1 MLDTLV
7 KDGIDHSRFL
17 FIESYGKYANNYS
30 LVKPDGALVYSNIVW
45 VLVIA
50 IFVLSF
56 FGIGKGQISEDDKKS
71 SKIVEYIDKI
81 LLGIIIL
88 SVASLGIS
96 GIYLLGYWIMY
107 KIQYVQ
113 WFTDLPNEA
122 KIAYGALAAT
132 KKIVGK

>member
-1 MLDTLV
+1 MLNTLV

-17 FIESYGKYANNYS
+17 FIESYGKYADNYS

-50 IFVLSF
+50 IVALAF

-71 SKIVEYIDKI
+71 SKIVEYTDKV

-96 GIYLLGYWIMY
+96 GIYLLGYWIM
-107 KIQYVQ
+107 
-113 WFTDLPNEA
+113 
-122 KIAYGALAAT
+122 
-132 KKIVGK
+132 